1 MVVLVKEDNT
11 PPLRWKLG
19 LISDE
24 TEGDDGLV
32 RVANV
37 RIGDK
42 VLKRPIHKL
51 CALPFEK

>member
-1 MVVLVKEDNT
+1 MLVKEDNT

-19 LISDE
+19 LISGV

-32 RVANV
+32 RVSNV

-42 VLKRPIHKL
+42 ILKRPIHKL
-51 CALPFEK
+51 CALPLEK